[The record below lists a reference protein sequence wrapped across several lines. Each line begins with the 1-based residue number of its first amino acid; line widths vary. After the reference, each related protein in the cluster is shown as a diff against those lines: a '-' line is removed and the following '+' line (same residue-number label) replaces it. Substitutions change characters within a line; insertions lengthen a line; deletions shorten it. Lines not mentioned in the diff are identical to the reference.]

1 MTDIRCA
8 IFDADG
14 TLLDSMAM
22 WDKLDDEFLARRG
35 IPSDPI
41 VNQELHA
48 MYFEEC
54 PAYFR
59 KKFGI
64 KGTDEEILNEFTQM
78 AAAHYMNDVEEKP
91 GAKALLQAMHAAGI
105 RMCVATASGKNAVE
119 GALERLGLAPCI
131 EFVMTCSEAGVGK
144 EDPTLFDLCTAR
156 LGGTRETTVV
166 FEDALYSL
174 RTAAEAGYRTVAVDD
189 DSVDEEKKRE
199 LRRLA
204 DRYVLRLD
212 ELLK

>member
-1 MTDIRCA
+1 M
-8 IFDADG
+8 
-14 TLLDSMAM
+14 
-22 WDKLDDEFLARRG
+22 
-35 IPSDPI
+35 
-41 VNQELHA
+41 
-48 MYFEEC
+48 
-54 PAYFR
+54 
-59 KKFGI
+59 
-64 KGTDEEILNEFTQM
+64 
-78 AAAHYMNDVEEKP
+78 
-91 GAKALLQAMHAAGI
+91 
-105 RMCVATASGKNAVE
+105 E